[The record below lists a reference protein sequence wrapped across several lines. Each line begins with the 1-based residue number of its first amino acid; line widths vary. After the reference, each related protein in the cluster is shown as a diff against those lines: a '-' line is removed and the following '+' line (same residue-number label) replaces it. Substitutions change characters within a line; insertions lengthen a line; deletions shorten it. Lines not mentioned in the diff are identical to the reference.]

1 MDNIQYTGIIITT
14 DVFVIISQHSI
25 ITNWDLY
32 WTAAIHVPSMTSLL
46 YQILLKLFDISE
58 FISENEECVPMCDS
72 YFWLSP

>member
-25 ITNWDLY
+25 IIN
-32 WTAAIHVPSMTSLL
+32 WTAAIRVPSMTSLL
-46 YQILLKLFDISE
+46 YQILVKLFDISE
-58 FISENEECVPMCDS
+58 FISENKECVPMSDS